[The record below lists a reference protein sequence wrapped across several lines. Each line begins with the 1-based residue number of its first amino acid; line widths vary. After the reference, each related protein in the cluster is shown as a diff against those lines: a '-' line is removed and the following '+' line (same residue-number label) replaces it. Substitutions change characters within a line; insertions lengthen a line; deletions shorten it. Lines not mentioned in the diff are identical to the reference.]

1 MKIEVQLP
9 DGSIAEFPEG
19 TPPEV
24 MQAEIEKTLGGQS
37 DPRRNPDP
45 TREPS
50 PRPDVSQRLQQGQR
64 GGGASSMPIPRSMST
79 LPEPPAQDQAPQSG
93 PVPPASNPV
102 NDRIAAENP
111 NAFDPRSDANVY
123 GRGEE
128 PRQRPAPAPAQ
139 DQPPQIASAG
149 QPDQGPQSLLQQMNP
164 AQRAAFDALP
174 PDQQAIVLGTGAP
187 SAEDTREPTNTSS
200 AFRGGDGEV
209 QEPYRGPY
217 KGEGISPLEAI
228 NRYEDWEAGNAPH
241 PEARSSAAEAARIRE
256 QNGTTSARGSMG
268 DNITQGNPAAA
279 AAQAD
284 QARAGNAPGETAAPS
299 ATGEKSET
307 PNLAMPRGLSVQDA
321 LQGENTGKSFG
332 FSMGDGST
340 VQIGTAPRR
349 AMRQAEKSGLDF
361 LMERSDKVIEALLAK
376 GDIAGA
382 TEFRAFVRGENAQ
395 AGMKSMNTAIVAA
408 NYGDSAAFTA
418 ALSRM
423 ATSLDGDGQWEID
436 TAGTK
441 LNEVDGE
448 AVGATIS
455 MRNKDTGEITTREFE
470 GMQGVISAVSDW
482 ASPTAAF
489 ERQQARVTSAQNAAI
504 TKADDF
510 QEAYD
515 KLFEDMYDKDSFV
528 DLEGKS
534 IGQDEMANRHQI
546 VIDRIKAVRPDLMPS
561 GMGGG
566 QGASGAGA
574 GAFTGGSNGQP
585 VPTLNG

>member
-1 MKIEVQLP
+1 MIIEVQLP

-24 MQAEIEKTLGGQS
+24 MQAEIEKTLGGNS

-50 PRPDVSQRLQQGQR
+50 PRPEVPNRLQQGQR

-187 SAEDTREPTNTSS
+187 GEAGAREPMNTSS
-200 AFRGGDGEV
+200 AFQGPDGEV
-209 QEPYRGPY
+209 QESYRGPY
-217 KGEGISPLEAI
+217 KGEGISPSDVIKKYEA
-228 NRYEDWEAGNAPH
+228 WERGDAPA
-241 PEARSSAAEAARIRE
+241 PAPAPAPAEA
-256 QNGTTSARGSMG
+256 
-268 DNITQGNPAAA
+268 PAAA
-279 AAQAD
+279 
-284 QARAGNAPGETAAPS
+284 PAAPAG
-299 ATGEKSET
+299 ATGPISPT
-307 PNLAMPRGLSVQDA
+307 PNLQMPRGMSVQDA
-321 LQGENTGKSFG
+321 LEGENPGKSFG

-349 AMRQAEKSGLDF
+349 AMRNAEKSGLDF
-361 LMERSDKVIEALLAK
+361 LMERSDKVIEALVAK

-395 AGMKSMNTAIVAA
+395 AGMTSMNTAIVAA
-408 NYGDSAAFTA
+408 NYGDSAAFTSA
-418 ALSRM
+418 ISSM
-423 ATSLDGDGQWEID
+423 AESFDGEGQWEID
-436 TAGTK
+436 TGGTK
-441 LNEVDGE
+441 LISSDNGQ

-455 MRNKDTGEITTREFE
+455 MRNKDTGEITTREFM
-470 GMQGVISAVSDW
+470 GMQNVITAVSDW

-489 ERQQARVTSAQNAAI
+489 ERQKARVDGAVATQIANAEGY
-504 TKADDF
+504 

-515 KLFEDMYDKDSFV
+515 NAFEAMFDKDSFV
-528 DLEGKS
+528 DFEGNA
-534 IGQDEMANRHQI
+534 IGQDEMARRHQL
-546 VIDRIKAVRPDLMPS
+546 VIDRIKQVRPDLAPS

-566 QGASGAGA
+566 QGGAASGVGA
-574 GAFTGGSNGQP
+574 ITGGSNGQP
-585 VPTLNG
+585 VPTMGG